1 MKTPKPLGLTL
12 AGLMLLTSA
21 TGVLTGVEP
30 ARADDDDWFE
40 EVRDNCQRV
49 NNGYFCRDS
58 DRYERSRSRGRWG
71 NGSWKNKSKKGRSD
85 NYYGNRRNDDYY
97 NSRNSSRDGRIYE
110 GSVIQTRT
118 FDNDRIKIRRGDSL
132 SLTLVVDRDVRSDT
146 DNYVLIP
153 KGSRIYGKLQP
164 NDGGIRFKA
173 DEIILTNGRRYNLKA
188 RSETVYARNRSGSRI
203 SNSAATVILGSILGR
218 DRDSRVGDVIRGGD
232 ILSRSRSR
240 RDDYIYINPKSDLD
254 LRLTDD
260 FRIRD

>member
-21 TGVLTGVEP
+21 TGVLSGVEP
-30 ARADDDDWFE
+30 ARADDDDWYE
-40 EVRDNCQRV
+40 EVKENCRRV
-49 NNGYFCRDS
+49 NNGYYCSRS
-58 DRYERSRSRGRWG
+58 ERYERSSRGRYG
-71 NGSWKNKSKKGRSD
+71 NGSWKKKSKKS
-85 NYYGNRRNDDYY
+85 RNDDYY
-97 NSRNSSRDGRIYE
+97 YNRRDDDFYNSRSRTRSGRIYE

-118 FDNDRIKIRRGDSL
+118 FDNDRIKIRRGDSR

-153 KGSRIYGKLQP
+153 KGSRIYGKLRSKA
-164 NDGGIRFKA
+164 GGIRYQA
-173 DEIILTNGRRYNLKA
+173 DEIILTNGRRYDLDA
-188 RSETVYARNRSGSRI
+188 RSDIVYPRNRSRSRI
-203 SNSAATVILGSILGR
+203 SSSAATVILGSILGR

-240 RDDYIYINPKSDLD
+240 RDDYIYINPKRDLD

-260 FRIRD
+260 FRIR

>member
-21 TGVLTGVEP
+21 TGVLSGVEP
-30 ARADDDDWFE
+30 ARADDDDDWYE
-40 EVRDNCQRV
+40 EVRENCRRV
-49 NNGYFCRDS
+49 DNGYYC
-58 DRYERSRSRGRWG
+58 SRSGRYG
-71 NGSWKNKSKKGRSD
+71 NRSWDRKSKK
-85 NYYGNRRNDDYY
+85 RRNDDYY
-97 NSRNSSRDGRIYE
+97 YNRRNDDFYSNRSRRNRSGRIYE

-118 FDNDRIKIRRGDSL
+118 FDNDRIKIRRGDSR

-153 KGSRIYGKLQP
+153 KGSRIYGKLRSK
-164 NDGGIRFKA
+164 DGGIRYQA
-173 DEIILTNGRRYNLKA
+173 DEIMLTNGRRYDLDA
-188 RSETVYARNRSGSRI
+188 RSDIVYPRNRSRSRI
-203 SNSAATVILGSILGR
+203 SSSAATVILGSILGR

-240 RDDYIYINPKSDLD
+240 RDDYIYINPKRDLD

-260 FRIRD
+260 FRIR